1 MKVKISFNDIR
12 NALEVSAPDLP
23 KYVYPILNLSNQFAQ
38 GTRPKV
44 VGKMSELIQ
53 EFPGKTLDEWTEWY
67 RMNHPD
73 AINNATDK
81 IKDNLN
87 KLKDAMN
94 EITDDMIN
102 EWVTDLVIVKT
113 FLGLRVQEAIL
124 KEIASKTNKSYRLA
138 NPDEESKGIDG
149 FIGDT
154 PVTIKPLSD
163 IPTDRIRIVKKGVFI
178 GYSKKKGG
186 TGIEVEFDESLFI

>member
-1 MKVKISFNDIR
+1 MKVKISFDDIR
-12 NALEVSAPDLP
+12 NALEASAPDLP
-23 KYVYPILNLSNQFAQ
+23 KYVYPLLNLSNQFAQ

-67 RMNHPD
+67 QKNHPD
-73 AINNATDK
+73 AIQNATDK

-87 KLKDAMN
+87 KLKHAMN
-94 EITDDMIN
+94 EITEEMIN
-102 EWVTDLVIVKT
+102 DWVTDLVIVKT
-113 FLGLRVQEAIL
+113 FLGLRVQEAVL
-124 KEIASKTNKSYRLA
+124 KEIANKINNSYRLA

-154 PVTIKPLSD
+154 PVTVKPLSTV
-163 IPTDRIRIVKKGVFI
+163 PVDRLQVVKEGVLI
-178 GYSKKKGG
+178 SYSK
-186 TGIEVEFDESLFI
+186 TNRGIEVEFDEALFK

>member
-1 MKVKISFNDIR
+1 MKIKISFDDIR
-12 NALEVSAPDLP
+12 NALEASAPDLP
-23 KYVYPILNLSNQFAQ
+23 KYVYPLLNLSNQFAQ

-67 RMNHPD
+67 QKNHPD
-73 AINNATDK
+73 AIQNATDK

-87 KLKDAMN
+87 KLKHAMN
-94 EITDDMIN
+94 EITEEMIN
-102 EWVTDLVIVKT
+102 NWVTDLVIVKT
-113 FLGLRVQEAIL
+113 FLGLRVQEAVL
-124 KEIASKTNKSYRLA
+124 KNIADKTNNSYRLA

-154 PVTIKPLSD
+154 PVTVKPLSD
-163 IPTDRIRIVKKGVFI
+163 IPTDRLQVVKEGVLI
-178 GYSKKKGG
+178 SYSKTNK
-186 TGIEVEFDESLFI
+186 GIEVEFDETLFK

>member
-1 MKVKISFNDIR
+1 MKVRISFDDIR
-12 NALEVSAPDLP
+12 NALEASAPDLP
-23 KYVYPILNLSNQFAQ
+23 KYVYPLLNLSNQFAQ

-67 RMNHPD
+67 QKNHPE
-73 AINNATDK
+73 AIQNATDK

-87 KLKDAMN
+87 KLKDAMD
-94 EITDDMIN
+94 EITEDMIE

-113 FLGLRVQEAIL
+113 FLGLRVQEAVL
-124 KEIASKTNKSYRLA
+124 KEIASKTNNSYRLA

-154 PVTIKPLSD
+154 PVTVKPLSD
-163 IPTDRIRIVKKGVFI
+163 IPTDRIRVVKEGVLI
-178 GYSKKKGG
+178 SYSKTSK
-186 TGIEVEFDESLFI
+186 GIEVEFDEALFK

>member
-1 MKVKISFNDIR
+1 MKIKISFNDIR
-12 NALEVSAPDLP
+12 NALEASAPDLP
-23 KYVYPILNLSNQFAQ
+23 KYVYPLLNLSNQFAQ
-38 GTRPKV
+38 GTRPKI

-67 RMNHPD
+67 RMNHPE
-73 AINNATDK
+73 AIQNATDK

-94 EITDDMIN
+94 EITEDMIN
-102 EWVTDLVIVKT
+102 DWVTDLVIVKT
-113 FLGLRVQEAIL
+113 FLGLRVQEAVL
-124 KEIASKTNKSYRLA
+124 KEIATETNNSYRLA

-154 PVTIKPLSD
+154 PVTVKPLSD
-163 IPTDRIRIVKKGVFI
+163 IPVDRLQVLKEGVLI
-178 GYSKKKGG
+178 SYSKSSK
-186 TGIEVEFDESLFI
+186 GIEIEFDEGLFK